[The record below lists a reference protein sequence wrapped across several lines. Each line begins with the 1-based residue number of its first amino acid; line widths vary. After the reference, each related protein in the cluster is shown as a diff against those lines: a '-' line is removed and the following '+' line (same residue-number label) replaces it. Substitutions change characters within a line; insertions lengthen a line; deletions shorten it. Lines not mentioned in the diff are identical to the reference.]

1 MSEDK
6 NDILTIDKPEGR
18 RKCPSCGEENKFM
31 IHEET
36 DKTQI
41 IMDYPK
47 VYGKKYKC
55 GKCGTYWR
63 ERAT

>member
-6 NDILTIDKPEGR
+6 NGILTIEKSDGR
-18 RKCPSCGEENKFM
+18 RKCPSCNEENKYM
-31 IHEET
+31 LHEET
-36 DKTQI
+36 DKTVI

-55 GKCGTYWR
+55 GKCGTIWR
-63 ERAT
+63 EK